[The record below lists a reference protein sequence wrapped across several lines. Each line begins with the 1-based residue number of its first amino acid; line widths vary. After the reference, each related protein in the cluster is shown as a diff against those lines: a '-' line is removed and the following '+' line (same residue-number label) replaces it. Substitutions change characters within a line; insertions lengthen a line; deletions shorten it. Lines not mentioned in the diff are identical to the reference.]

1 MSFVT
6 RSALNIWHINIT
18 ITVNLLTTS
27 IVRLIYQMDTLYLL
41 INKRETLYSTAQKA
55 ITVTPFQ
62 ISQRKPLKY
71 RLTESKVNHM
81 KIIMVTYDVFQIT

>member
-41 INKRETLYSTAQKA
+41 INKRDIVQYGTKA

-81 KIIMVTYDVFQIT
+81 KIIMVTYDVFQTT